1 MLVERRFDTGKVIIN
16 YAENEGPRP
25 PLLLL
30 HGASLWWRY
39 FLPVLTQLSLRWH
52 TIAPD
57 LRGHGHSGR
66 VADGYRIED
75 FAEDSLALV
84 RNLLSE
90 PAVLLGHSLGGLVA
104 IQLAAQHPGLVRAL
118 VLEDPPLHEE
128 RESTLLQNPRLVF
141 FRDLAA
147 SGLPL
152 RDLVERL
159 ARSSPDR
166 DASWLRWKA
175 RSLALLDPE
184 TLNMEFHGRMA
195 QNFDLQALLP
205 RVSCPVLLLRADPAQ
220 GGRITD
226 QDEEAGLSA
235 FQDAAVVRF
244 PGVGHPIATTTPNV
258 YVRVVS
264 DFLESLE

>member
-1 MLVERRFDTGKVIIN
+1 MLVERQFDTGKVIIN

-30 HGASLWWRY
+30 HGATLWWRY

-52 TIAPD
+52 TMAPD

-75 FAEDSLALV
+75 FAEDCLALM
-84 RNLLSE
+84 RSFLSE

-104 IQLAAQHPGLVRAL
+104 IQLAAQHPELVRAL
-118 VLEDPPLHEE
+118 VLEDPPLHGE
-128 RESTLLQNPRLVF
+128 RDSTLAQNSRFVF

-152 RDLVERL
+152 RDLMGRL
-159 ARSSPDR
+159 AHSSPDR

-175 RSLALLDPE
+175 RSLSLLDPE
-184 TLNMEFHGRMA
+184 TLNMEFDGRMA

-205 RVSCPVLLLRADPAQ
+205 LVGCPVLLLRGDPAQ

-226 QDEEAGLSA
+226 EDEAAALSTLK
-235 FQDAAVVRF
+235 DAAVVRF
-244 PGVGHPIATTTPNV
+244 PGVGHPIATTTPDV